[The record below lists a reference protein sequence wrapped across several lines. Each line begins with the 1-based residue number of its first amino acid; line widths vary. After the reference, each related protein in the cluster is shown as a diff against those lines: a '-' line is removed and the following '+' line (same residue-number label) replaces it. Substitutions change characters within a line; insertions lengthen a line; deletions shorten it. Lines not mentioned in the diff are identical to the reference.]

1 MTRRKALLF
10 YQMIQRYK
18 FHKVPGRKKEKRKNE
33 TVAVTISFYLYRDLF
48 FSVATELL
56 FVGFWRC
63 VGDFIRIRETLR
75 VSNGCTH
82 CRKW

>member
-33 TVAVTISFYLYRDLF
+33 TVAVTISFYLCRDLI
-48 FSVATELL
+48 FSVAADPL

-63 VGDFIRIRETLR
+63 VRDFNLYNQEI
-75 VSNGCTH
+75 S
-82 CRKW
+82 

>member
-1 MTRRKALLF
+1 MARRKALLF

-63 VGDFIRIRETLR
+63 G
-75 VSNGCTH
+75 
-82 CRKW
+82 RKMNLIVNHFVLNILHLQIL

>member
-1 MTRRKALLF
+1 MARRKALLF

-18 FHKVPGRKKEKRKNE
+18 FHKVPGRKEEKNE

-63 VGDFIRIRETLR
+63 VGD
-75 VSNGCTH
+75 SNP
-82 CRKW
+82 

>member
-18 FHKVPGRKKEKRKNE
+18 FHKVSGRKEEKNE
-33 TVAVTISFYLYRDLF
+33 TVAVTISFYLCRDLIV
-48 FSVATELL
+48 SVAADSL

-63 VGDFIRIRETLR
+63 VGD
-75 VSNGCTH
+75 SNP
-82 CRKW
+82 RPRA